1 VGKDTKTNQERVKL
15 MTYLKHDKSFVYFK
29 SNAVDAMRLG
39 AASVGSIRGWKL
51 PLNPYTLKEL
61 KNHTKS
67 HIVND
72 LLGRQVAKH
81 NFMRS
86 LKERIAPKL
95 GDLRPYQAVDVGI
108 IQNHPRLAIFNEQ
121 RTGKTPTIL
130 TALQNY
136 EGGIVVCPAS
146 LKLNWLKEAKRW
158 AKTEYIVITGTKAKR
173 KKLYE
178 TSGKANIIIGYE
190 TLRTDIDDILKR
202 YSKFSFLIV
211 DEAHRLRNYKTKQ
224 SMAVLKIGNLADKVY
239 PMTGT
244 PAVNHPADVFGILK
258 LLNPHKYR
266 AYWQFIERYFVN
278 YDTPFGRKVGEIK
291 KDRENEFNNLLY
303 DHSLQ
308 RKRRD
313 VMAWVPKVTH
323 RTIELEPT
331 SKQNGLTREVVR
343 KNTLLGNEIPNAI
356 TKLTRLRQICVD
368 PMYFGVNTQSPKI
381 KFILDYLEDNPEETV
396 IVFST
401 MTGALNR
408 LHSQIDGAM
417 ILTGRQTTAGKQFAV
432 DQIQNGKSRILLANI
447 KAGGTGFTLDKADT
461 IIFLDKSYTPDENQQ
476 AADRF
481 IPVDPKATYGAKQ
494 VITLL
499 VNGSVEPKIEVLLDK
514 KINIISYVNDYG
526 LKGILDL

>member
-1 VGKDTKTNQERVKL
+1 ME
-15 MTYLKHDKSFVYFK
+15 YIKHDNNFIHFTAKPEE
-29 SNAVDAMRLG
+29 AVELG
-39 AASVGSIRGWKL
+39 AAYVASTRSWKL

-61 KNHTKS
+61 KNHIIS
-67 HIVND
+67 HTIDD
-72 LLGRQVAKH
+72 LLGKQVAKH

-86 LKERIAPKL
+86 LKERVAPKL

-108 IQNHPRLAIFNEQ
+108 IQHHPRLAIFNEQ

-136 EGGIVVCPAS
+136 EGGMVVCPAS

-158 AKTEYIVITGTKAKR
+158 AKKPYIVITGTKAKR

-178 TSGKANIIIGYE
+178 TSGRANIIIGYE
-190 TLRTDIDDILKR
+190 TLRTDIDDILRKYR
-202 YSKFSFLIV
+202 NFSFLVV

-224 SMAVLKIGNLADKVY
+224 SQAVLKIGGISEKIY

-258 LLNPHKYR
+258 LLHPHKFR
-266 AYWQFIERYFVN
+266 AYWQFVERYFGF
-278 YDTPFGRKVGEIK
+278 YETPFGRKIATIK
-291 KDRENEFNNLLY
+291 EDRKEEFNNLLY
-303 DHSLQ
+303 NHSLQ

-323 RTIELEPT
+323 RTIEIEPT

-401 MTGALNR
+401 MTGALHR
-408 LHSQIDGAM
+408 LHSQIEGAM

-432 DQIQNGKSRILLANI
+432 DQIQSGKSRVLLANI

>member
-1 VGKDTKTNQERVKL
+1 ME
-15 MTYLKHDKSFVYFK
+15 YIKHDLDFVYFK
-29 SNAVDAMRLG
+29 AKPEEAVVLDA
-39 AASVGSIRGWKL
+39 AYVASTRSWKL

-61 KNHTKS
+61 KNHIIS
-67 HIVND
+67 HTIDD
-72 LLGRQVAKH
+72 LLGKQVAKH

-86 LKERIAPKL
+86 LKERVAPKL

-108 IQNHPRLAIFNEQ
+108 IQHHPRLAIFNEQ

-136 EGGIVVCPAS
+136 EGGMVVCPAS

-158 AKTEYIVITGTKAKR
+158 AKKPYIVITGTKTKR

-178 TSGKANIIIGYE
+178 TSGRANIIIGYE
-190 TLRTDIDDILKR
+190 TLRTDIDDILRKYR
-202 YSKFSFLIV
+202 NFSFLVV

-224 SMAVLKIGNLADKVY
+224 SQALIKIAGRSEKVY

-258 LLNPHKYR
+258 IMFLNKYKS
-266 AYWQFIERYFVN
+266 YWQFVERYFAVI
-278 YDTPFGRKVGEIK
+278 DGPFGKKLGGIK
-291 KDRENEFNNLLY
+291 KKREAEFNNLLY

-323 RTIELEPT
+323 RTIEIEP
-331 SKQNGLTREVVR
+331 SRKQVALFKEIIR
-343 KNTLLGNEIPNAI
+343 KNTLRGEEIPNAI
-356 TKLTRLRQICVD
+356 TKLTRLRQVCVD
-368 PMYFGVNTQSPKI
+368 PMYFGIDHMSPKV
-381 KFILDYLEDNPEETV
+381 KFILDYIEDNPNETV

-401 MTGALNR
+401 MTGALIR
-408 LHSQIDGAM
+408 LHGLLPDAV
-417 ILTGRQTTAGKQFAV
+417 ILTGQQTTHGKQFAV
-432 DQIQNGKSRILLANI
+432 DKIQRGDSRILLANI

-461 IIFLDKSYTPDENQQ
+461 IIFLDKSYTPDENDQ
-476 AADRF
+476 AGDRF
-481 IPVDPKATYGAKQ
+481 IPTNPRATYGAKQ
-494 VITLL
+494 IITLL
-499 VNGSVEPKIEVLLDK
+499 VNGSVEPKIEVLLRK

>member
-1 VGKDTKTNQERVKL
+1 
-15 MTYLKHDKSFVYFK
+15 MTYLKHDNNFIYFK
-29 SNAVDAMRLG
+29 GLEHEAAKLG
-39 AASVGSIRGWKL
+39 ATFVGSIRAYKL
-51 PLNPYTLKEL
+51 PMNPYTLKEL
-61 KNHTKS
+61 QNHINS
-67 HIVND
+67 HILND
-72 LLGRQVAKH
+72 LLGKQVAKH

-86 LKERIAPKL
+86 LKERVAPKL

-108 IQNHPRLAIFNEQ
+108 LQNHPRLAIFNEQ

-136 EGGIVVCPAS
+136 EGGMVVCPAS

-158 AKTEYIVITGTKAKR
+158 AKTNYIVISGTKTKR
-173 KKLYE
+173 RKLYE

-190 TLRTDIDDILKR
+190 TLRTDIDDILRKYR
-202 YSKFSFLIV
+202 NFSFLVV

-224 SMAVLKIGNLADKVY
+224 SQAVLKIGNRSERIY

-258 LLNPHKYR
+258 LMNPIRYR
-266 AYWQFIERYFVN
+266 AYWQFVDRYFAN
-278 YDTPFGRKVGEIK
+278 YDTPFGRKIGEIR

-331 SKQNGLTREVVR
+331 SKQNGLTREVIR

-381 KFILDYLEDNPEETV
+381 KFILDYIEDNPEETI

-401 MTGALNR
+401 MTGALHR

-417 ILTGRQTTAGKQFAV
+417 ILTGRQTTEGKQFAV
-432 DQIQNGKSRILLANI
+432 DQIQSGKSRVLLANI

-476 AADRF
+476 AGDRF
-481 IPVDPKATYGAKQ
+481 IPVDPDAIYGAKQ
-494 VITLL
+494 IITLL
-499 VNGSVEPKIEVLLDK
+499 VNGSVEPKIEVLLDR

>member
-1 VGKDTKTNQERVKL
+1 
-15 MTYLKHDKSFVYFK
+15 MTYITHDNNFIYFK
-29 SNAVDAMRLG
+29 SKAHEAASLG
-39 AASVGSIRGWKL
+39 AHYVASYRGYRL

-61 KNHTKS
+61 QIHIKS
-67 HIVND
+67 HKVD
-72 LLGRQVAKH
+72 ELLGTSIAKH

-108 IQNHPRLAIFNEQ
+108 LQNHPRLAVFNEQ

-136 EGGIVVCPAS
+136 EGGMVVCPAS

-158 AKTEYIVITGTKAKR
+158 AKTDYIVISGSKIKR
-173 KKLYE
+173 RKLYE

-190 TLRTDIDDILKR
+190 TLRTDIDDILRKYR
-202 YSKFSFLIV
+202 NFSFLVV

-224 SMAVLKIGNLADKVY
+224 SQAVLKIGNRSDRIY

-258 LLNPHKYR
+258 LMNPTRYR
-266 AYWQFIERYFVN
+266 GYWEFVERYFG
-278 YDTPFGRKVGEIK
+278 YYETPFGRKIATIK
-291 KDRENEFNNLLY
+291 EDREIEFKNLLY
-303 DHSLQ
+303 THSLQ

-313 VMAWVPKVTH
+313 VMAWVPKVTY

-331 SKQNGLTREVVR
+331 SKQNGLTREVLR
-343 KNTLLGNEIPNAI
+343 KNTLLGNDIPNAI

-381 KFILDYLEDNPEETV
+381 KFILDYIEDNPEETI

-401 MTGALNR
+401 MTGALHR

-417 ILTGRQTTAGKQFAV
+417 ILTGRQTTEGKQFAV
-432 DQIQNGKSRILLANI
+432 DQIQSGKSRVLLANI
-447 KAGGTGFTLDKADT
+447 KAGGTGFTLDAADT

-481 IPVDPKATYGAKQ
+481 IPVDPEAEYGAKQ

-499 VNGSVEPKIEVLLDK
+499 VNGSVEPKIEVLLNK

-526 LKGILDL
+526 LEGILDL